1 MPYAVIEWTNAR
13 SREEVPCVSLFQTA
27 MWGRSYVS
35 GDSPFFPL
43 SHCETTGSYSG
54 STINPNIVLF
64 MKIPQLIGAE
74 VLDQRCSLHLGIYN
88 IAFGKCLAPLRL
100 QVILYAFVEF
110 I

>member
-1 MPYAVIEWTNAR
+1 M
-13 SREEVPCVSLFQTA
+13 SLFQTA

-35 GDSPFFPL
+35 GNLLCSL
-43 SHCETTGSYSG
+43 SVTAKTTGSYSG

-64 MKIPQLIGAE
+64 MKITQLIGAE